1 MNISKSTIN
10 FANRRNIDIEM
21 INIDGADVVWFSQI
35 EDGEVSGEPMFVMFN
50 NQNNLTWKGN
60 IYLPQVIKEEI
71 PATILS
77 EKQLK
82 EMIKF
87 LKKELPDACM

>member
-21 INIDGADVVWFSQI
+21 INIDGVDVVWFSQI
-35 EDGEVSGEPMFVMFN
+35 EDGEVSGESMFVMFN

-60 IYLPQVIKEEI
+60 IYLPRAIKEEI
-71 PATILS
+71 PSTILS